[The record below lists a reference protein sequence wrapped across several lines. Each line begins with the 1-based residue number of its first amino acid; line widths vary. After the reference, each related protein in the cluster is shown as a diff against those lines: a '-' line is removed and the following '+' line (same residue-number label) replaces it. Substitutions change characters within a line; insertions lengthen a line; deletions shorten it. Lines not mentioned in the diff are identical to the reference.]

1 MEIKTI
7 NELKNK
13 LNGIKY
19 DEFDVVSE
27 LAIANHF
34 VQFGD
39 GVVQL
44 DLSNG
49 ELFGATFTQGT
60 EENPNNPFVEIY
72 RLSQRFNPS
81 DICEDCSECTL
92 LEGETKEDVFEECLL
107 ETIEEDFRDYFDEQ
121 AILDC
126 LEIGEIKLNKIF
138 GGN

>member
-1 MEIKTI
+1 MEIKTRD
-7 NELKNK
+7 ELKNK
-13 LNGIKY
+13 LNEIRY
-19 DEFDVVSE
+19 EEADVVSE

-34 VQFGD
+34 SQFGD

-107 ETIEEDFRDYFDEQ
+107 ETIEEDFIDNFDDSEMS
-121 AILDC
+121 LC
-126 LEIGEIKLNKIF
+126 LEIGEEKLNKIF